1 MQPSVMTDLLKG
13 LKLHGMAQ
21 ALGELSAQDSPDLSG
36 FLEPIS
42 SRNSGSDC

>member
-21 ALGELSAQDSPDLSG
+21 ALGELSAQDSPAYQEIG
-36 FLEPIS
+36 
-42 SRNSGSDC
+42 RAHV